1 MRKFLFLM
9 LYACSVSLMA
19 VMQPPAKK
27 HTLGVDLT
35 YPMLANL
42 RYEQG
47 AFEVFYRYHLSDRIF
62 IHESVG
68 VANRNTEYQGNPLPQ
83 LTKYNG
89 FFNRAGVHFQLYKP
103 YWFNRKNFEKTSV
116 KESSS
121 IGLNL
126 LTGVQSY
133 QLRFNTYG
141 QLLLPYQVNEK
152 GKLAYVGL
160 EAQWSFNILRIEN
173 FQLNY
178 MLRYGR
184 LFTTKKSV
192 NFERFAA
199 LAGTGINNDPFVYV
213 EPLGLYALYR
223 F

>member
-1 MRKFLFLM
+1 MRKVLFLV
-9 LYACSVSLMA
+9 LFAYSVSLMA
-19 VMQPPAKK
+19 VMQPPARK

-35 YPMLANL
+35 YPMLANV
-42 RYEQG
+42 RYEQR
-47 AFEVFYRYHLSDRIF
+47 AFEMFYRYHLSDRIF

-68 VANRNTEYQGNPLPQ
+68 VANRNSEFKGDPLPQ

-89 FFNRAGVHFQLYKP
+89 FFNRAGVHFQFYKP
-103 YWFNRKNFEKTSV
+103 FWFKRKKFEKTSE

-126 LTGVQSY
+126 LTGIQSY
-133 QLRFNTYG
+133 QLRFNTFG
-141 QLLLPYQVNEK
+141 QLLQPYQVNEK

-184 LFTTKKSV
+184 LFTSKQSA

-199 LAGTGINNDPFVYV
+199 LAGTGSNNDPIEYV

>member
-1 MRKFLFLM
+1 MRKALCLFL
-9 LYACSVSLMA
+9 LTCSISLMG
-19 VMQPPAKK
+19 VMKPPAKK

-35 YPMLANL
+35 YPILASF
-42 RYEQG
+42 RYEQR
-47 AFEVFYRYHLSDRIF
+47 AFEGFYRYYLSDRFF
-62 IHESVG
+62 IHESAG
-68 VANRNTEYQGNPLPQ
+68 VANRNYESKGNPLPQ

-103 YWFNRKNFEKTSV
+103 YWFNRKKFEKTSE

-126 LTGVQSY
+126 LTGIQSY

-141 QLLLPYQVNEK
+141 QILQPYQVNEK

-160 EAQWSFNILRIEN
+160 EAQWSFSILRIEN

-184 LFTTKKSV
+184 LYTTKKSS
-192 NFERFAA
+192 NFEKFAA
-199 LAGTGINNDPFVYV
+199 LAGTGINNDPLEYV